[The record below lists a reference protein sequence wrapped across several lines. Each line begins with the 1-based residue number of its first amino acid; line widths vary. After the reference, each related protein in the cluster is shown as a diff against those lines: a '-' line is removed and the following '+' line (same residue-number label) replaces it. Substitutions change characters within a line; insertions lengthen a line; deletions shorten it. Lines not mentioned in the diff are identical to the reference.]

1 VTAGIIVAG
10 SSLSGGVGYRRLNL
24 FNDIDI
30 ELEGN
35 VSVRRYQDYR
45 VAIGLLD
52 SRPSTLELDVADR
65 KVASLLQHHVTQV
78 TRLSPLPRSAISRLP
93 QSHLLR
99 HRHRLERR
107 GPRDYALHGLSVE
120 GVWQWQ
126 LTPVVGVSAR
136 AGWLDLEVGTG
147 RNDTILNLEDRFVPA
162 LVPGAPE
169 QPLYFTYG
177 AGVVH
182 DTRLEPSAS

>member
-1 VTAGIIVAG
+1 M
-10 SSLSGGVGYRRLNL
+10 
-24 FNDIDI
+24 
-30 ELEGN
+30 
-35 VSVRRYQDYR
+35 
-45 VAIGLLD
+45 
-52 SRPSTLELDVADR
+52 
-65 KVASLLQHHVTQV
+65 
-78 TRLSPLPRSAISRLP
+78 
-93 QSHLLR
+93 
-99 HRHRLERR
+99 
-107 GPRDYALHGLSVE
+107 E

-136 AGWLDLEVGTG
+136 AGWLDLEVGSG

-182 DTRLEPSAS
+182 DTRLEPSAPENGHLLGVALRRYSASELSFLSFTAAECS